1 MAPDFSVIA
10 GALSAA
16 IRNRDGQAR
25 RVFHGRGGCYSGLDW
40 LTIDDFGS
48 GLWVVL
54 FREPAAAEW
63 QKMVALLE
71 SCKSARDFGCIQ
83 HRYERPARCEWLWGD
98 PPESLKAREGNLQF
112 ALQLGGRQNTGY
124 FMDARPGRD
133 WLRQRCE
140 GQRVLNLFSYTCAFS
155 VASRAAGA
163 ERIVNVDMAKA
174 ALRTGREN
182 HRLNGQSMQGIEFLG
197 YDIFRSWKRIRT
209 LGPYDVLIVD
219 PPSFQ
224 KGSFDARKDYA
235 RILRRLPELVAPEA
249 ELLLCLNAPYLS
261 RDYFQA
267 LVAAE
272 LASVN
277 VVGFLPGRED
287 FPEAGEPALKMLH
300 CRLRQG

>member
-1 MAPDFSVIA
+1 MAPDFSAIDA
-10 GALSAA
+10 ALNAVVQHP
-16 IRNRDGQAR
+16 DGQAR
-25 RVFHGRGGCYSGLDW
+25 RAFHGRGGCYPGLDW
-40 LTIDDFGS
+40 LTIDDFGR
-48 GLWVVL
+48 GFWVVL
-54 FREPAAAEW
+54 FREPDAAEW
-63 QKMVALLE
+63 QQLIALLE
-71 SCKSARDFGCIQ
+71 LHKPFREFACIQ
-83 HRYERPARCEWLWGD
+83 HRYERPARCEWLWGGGE
-98 PPESLKAREGNLQF
+98 PPLIAKEGDLQF
-112 ALQLGGRQNTGY
+112 TLQLGGRQNTGY

-133 WLRQRCE
+133 WLRQRCA

-155 VASRAAGA
+155 VAARAAGA

-182 HRLNGQSMQGIEFLG
+182 HRLNSQSMQGVEFLG

-224 KGSFDARKDYA
+224 KGSFDARKDYV
-235 RILRRLPELVAPEA
+235 RLLRRMPELAAPQA

-272 LASVN
+272 LPSADVI
-277 VVGFLPGRED
+277 GFLPGRED

-300 CRLRQG
+300 CQLRQ